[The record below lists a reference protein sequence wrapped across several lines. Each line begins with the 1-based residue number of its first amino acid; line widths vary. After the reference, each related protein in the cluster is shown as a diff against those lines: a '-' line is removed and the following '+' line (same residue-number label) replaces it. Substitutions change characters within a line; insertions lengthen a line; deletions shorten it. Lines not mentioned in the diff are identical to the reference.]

1 MPQFD
6 PSTFA
11 SQIFWLALTFTVL
24 YLLMAKLFMPKIGD
38 VLDQRQKR
46 IDGNLDKAN
55 ELKAETEAA
64 IAAYE
69 KAQTEARGYA
79 TSVMKET
86 SERLAKESE
95 ARNRELS
102 QRLEAQI
109 KEGEARVMK
118 AKAEA
123 LQQVAAAAS
132 DVAGAIVGK
141 IAGFAPTADQVQA
154 SVNNKLAKGG

>member
-11 SQIFWLALTFTVL
+11 SQIFWLVLTFSAL
-24 YLLMAKLFMPKIGD
+24 YLLMANLFMPKIGD

-69 KAQTEARGYA
+69 KAQAEARNYA
-79 TSVMKET
+79 IGVMKET

-95 ARNRELS
+95 NRNRELS

-109 KEGEARVMK
+109 KEGEAKIMK
-118 AKAEA
+118 AKVEA
-123 LQQVAAAAS
+123 LKQVASAANE
-132 DVAGAIVGK
+132 VAGAIVGK
-141 IAGFAPTADQVQA
+141 IAGFAPSVDQVQA
-154 SVNNKLAKGG
+154 SVNSKLAKEG